1 MSIRV
6 SAETH
11 RRLRLLYV
19 ETGESMN
26 KMINEAI
33 EQWLD
38 RREEKSS

>member
-11 RRLRLLYV
+11 RRLRALYV
-19 ETGESMN
+19 ETGVSMN
-26 KMINEAI
+26 AMINEAI

-38 RREEKSS
+38 RRKEKS